1 MIKESNN
8 PFELYDTNKPLVKK
22 ATLEIYKS
30 IRTRSWDNV
39 EDTLPYININPL
51 EQSLNTWVK
60 HHILLAK
67 VVN

>member
-39 EDTLPYININPL
+39 EDTLHKYKSIGAVFEYLGKTSYIAC
-51 EQSLNTWVK
+51 EGG
-60 HHILLAK
+60 
-67 VVN
+67 